1 MLFYFLIKNQWTIKI
16 VKPMNKNLS
25 ERALEDYELV
35 RKAVEA
41 NNQLAYAT
49 LMERYKD
56 SIYHTMF
63 KMVHNHD
70 DAEDLTIE
78 AFGKAF
84 RKLATYRPNYA
95 FSTWLFKIATNNGID
110 FLRKKRL
117 KLLSIDDTLEKDGAQ
132 DFSNNLKSTALD
144 PEERY
149 IRQQRKLIM
158 RDLLNKLSEK
168 YRIMI
173 ELRFFEELSYQ
184 EISEQL
190 NLPIGTVKAQL
201 FRAKELLYDVLSK
214 SKAENSL

>member
-1 MLFYFLIKNQWTIKI
+1 
-16 VKPMNKNLS
+16 MNKNLS
-25 ERALEDYELV
+25 DRALEDYELV
-35 RKAVEA
+35 CRAVKD
-41 NNQLAYAT
+41 NNQLAYAE
-49 LMERYKD
+49 LMERYRD

-84 RKLATYRPNYA
+84 RKLYTYTPNFA

-117 KLLSIDDTLEKDGAQ
+117 KLLSIDDPLEKNGDQ
-132 DFSNNLKSTALD
+132 DFSNNLKSSSLD

-149 IRQQRKLIM
+149 IREQRKLIM
-158 RDLLNKLSEK
+158 RTLLNKLSDK
-168 YRIMI
+168 YRVMI

-184 EISEQL
+184 EIAERLS
-190 NLPIGTVKAQL
+190 LPIGTVKAQL
-201 FRAKELLYDVLSK
+201 FRAKELLFDVLSK
-214 SKAENSL
+214 NKADKAL

>member
-1 MLFYFLIKNQWTIKI
+1 
-16 VKPMNKNLS
+16 MNKNLS
-25 ERALEDYELV
+25 DRALEDYELV
-35 RKAVEA
+35 CKAVDD
-41 NNQLAYAT
+41 NNQLAYAE
-49 LMERYKD
+49 LLDRYRD

-84 RKLATYRPNYA
+84 RKLYTYTPNFA

-117 KLLSIDDTLEKDGAQ
+117 KMLSIDDPLEKNGDQ
-132 DFSNNLKSTALD
+132 DFSNNLKSYTLD

-149 IRQQRKLIM
+149 IRQQRKHIM
-158 RDLLNKLSEK
+158 RTLLNKLTDK

-184 EISEQL
+184 EIADEL
-190 NLPIGTVKAQL
+190 KLPIGTVKAQL
-201 FRAKELLYDVLSK
+201 FRAKELLFDVLNRNDAD
-214 SKAENSL
+214 KAL

>member
-1 MLFYFLIKNQWTIKI
+1 
-16 VKPMNKNLS
+16 MNKKLS
-25 ERALEDYELV
+25 DRALEDFELV
-35 RKAVEA
+35 RKAVDA
-41 NNQLAYAT
+41 NNQLAYAE
-49 LMERYKD
+49 LMERYRD

-84 RKLATYRPNYA
+84 RKLHTYTPNYA

-117 KLLSIDDTLEKDGAQ
+117 KLLSIDDPLEKDGEQ
-132 DFSNNLKSTALD
+132 DFSNNLKSSALD

-158 RDLLNKLSEK
+158 RTLLNKLSDK

-184 EISEQL
+184 EIAEQL

-201 FRAKELLYDVLSK
+201 FRAKELLYDVLKK
-214 SKAENSL
+214 SKAGNAL

>member
-1 MLFYFLIKNQWTIKI
+1 MSN
-16 VKPMNKNLS
+16 NLS
-25 ERALEDYELV
+25 ERATEDFELV
-35 RKAVEA
+35 CSAVDV
-41 NNQLAYAT
+41 NDQLAYAE
-49 LMERYKD
+49 LMSRYRD

-84 RKLATYRPNYA
+84 RKLHTYTPNYA

-117 KLLSIDDTLEKDGAQ
+117 KLLSIDDPLEKEGEQ

-158 RDLLNKLSEK
+158 RDLLSKLSDK

-184 EISEQL
+184 EIAEQL

-201 FRAKELLYDVLSK
+201 FRAKELLYDVLKK
-214 SKAENSL
+214 SKAGNAL

>member
-1 MLFYFLIKNQWTIKI
+1 
-16 VKPMNKNLS
+16 MNKNLS
-25 ERALEDYELV
+25 ERALEDFELV
-35 RKAVEA
+35 CRAVDE
-41 NNQLAYAT
+41 NNQLAYAE
-49 LMERYKD
+49 LMDRYRD

-84 RKLATYRPNYA
+84 RKLYTYTPNFA

-117 KLLSIDDTLEKDGAQ
+117 KMLSIDDPLEKNGEQ
-132 DFSNNLKSTALD
+132 DFSNNLKSTSLD

-149 IRQQRKLIM
+149 IRQQRKHIM
-158 RDLLNKLSEK
+158 RTLLSKLTDK

-184 EISEQL
+184 EIAEELS
-190 NLPIGTVKAQL
+190 LPIGTVKAQL
-201 FRAKELLYDVLSK
+201 FRAKELLYDVLNK
-214 SKAENSL
+214 NNADKAL

>member
-1 MLFYFLIKNQWTIKI
+1 
-16 VKPMNKNLS
+16 MNDNLS
-25 ERALEDYELV
+25 ERALQDYELV
-35 RKAVEA
+35 SQAISD
-41 NNQLAYAT
+41 NNQLAYAE
-49 LMERYKD
+49 LLQRYRD

-84 RKLATYRPNYA
+84 RKLASYTPNYA

-117 KLLSIDDTLEKDGAQ
+117 KMLSIDDPLEKDGEQ
-132 DFSNNLKSTALD
+132 DFSNNLLSNSLD

-149 IRQQRKLIM
+149 IRQQRKHIM
-158 RDLLNKLSEK
+158 RTLLSKLTDK
-168 YRIMI
+168 YRVMI
-173 ELRFFEELSYQ
+173 ELRYFEELSYQ

-190 NLPIGTVKAQL
+190 DLPIGTVKAQL
-201 FRAKELLYDVLSK
+201 FRAKELLFDVLNRNDADK
-214 SKAENSL
+214 IL

>member
-1 MLFYFLIKNQWTIKI
+1 
-16 VKPMNKNLS
+16 MNKNLS
-25 ERALEDYELV
+25 DRALEDYELV
-35 RKAVEA
+35 CKAVDD
-41 NNQLAYAT
+41 NNQLAYAE
-49 LMERYKD
+49 LLDRYRD

-84 RKLATYRPNYA
+84 RKLYTYTPNFA

-117 KLLSIDDTLEKDGAQ
+117 KMLSIDDPLEKNGDQ
-132 DFSNNLKSTALD
+132 DFSNNLKSSSLD

-149 IRQQRKLIM
+149 IRQQRKHIM
-158 RDLLNKLSEK
+158 RTLLNKLTDK

-184 EISEQL
+184 EIADEL
-190 NLPIGTVKAQL
+190 KLPIGTVKAQL
-201 FRAKELLYDVLSK
+201 FRAKELLYDVLNK
-214 SKAENSL
+214 NDADKAL

>member
-1 MLFYFLIKNQWTIKI
+1 
-16 VKPMNKNLS
+16 MNKNLS
-25 ERALEDYELV
+25 DRALEDFELV
-35 RKAVEA
+35 CRAVKD
-41 NNQLAYAT
+41 NNQLAYAE
-49 LMERYKD
+49 LMERYRD

-84 RKLATYRPNYA
+84 RKLYTYTPNFA

-117 KLLSIDDTLEKDGAQ
+117 KLLSIDDPLEKNGDQ
-132 DFSNNLKSTALD
+132 DFSNNLKSSSLD

-149 IRQQRKLIM
+149 IKEQRKLIM
-158 RDLLNKLSEK
+158 RTLLNKLSDK

-184 EISEQL
+184 EIAERLS
-190 NLPIGTVKAQL
+190 LPIGTVKAQL
-201 FRAKELLYDVLSK
+201 FRAKELLFDVLSK
-214 SKAENSL
+214 NKADKAL

>member
-1 MLFYFLIKNQWTIKI
+1 
-16 VKPMNKNLS
+16 MNKNLS
-25 ERALEDYELV
+25 DRALEDYELV
-35 RKAVEA
+35 CNAVED
-41 NNQLAYAT
+41 NNQLAYAE
-49 LMERYKD
+49 LMDRYRD

-63 KMVHNHD
+63 KMVHNRD

-84 RKLATYRPNYA
+84 RKLASYTPNYA

-117 KLLSIDDTLEKDGAQ
+117 KMLSIDDPLEKNGNQ

-149 IRQQRKLIM
+149 IHQQRKLIM
-158 RDLLNKLSEK
+158 RTLLNKLSDK

-184 EISEQL
+184 EIADRL
-190 NLPIGTVKAQL
+190 GLPIGTVKAQL
-201 FRAKELLYDVLSK
+201 FRAKELLYDVLKK
-214 SKAENSL
+214 SKENDSL